1 MKKLLKLISLDGV
14 VPSLLCHPSTL
25 RLRLEEPPSGD
36 HMIGLNNAEMKSS
49 VIECSLLCFSDHGIF
64 TDPFCNV
71 LYCLKGFGV
80 KLSITDTSLINF
92 PELLFTQ

>member
-1 MKKLLKLISLDGV
+1 MLSRGQSWLLKKLLKLISLDGV

-49 VIECSLLCFSDHGIF
+49 DIECSLLCFSDHGII
-64 TDPFCNV
+64 TDRFGNV
-71 LYCLKGFGV
+71 LYYLKGFGV
-80 KLSITDTSLINF
+80 KLKVSLIHR
-92 PELLFTQ
+92 